1 MLGEQYFKQRFIDVY
16 EYSLMNYK
24 SGTGTLQISEKEYQV
39 KWESVIP
46 ITGECILIIST
57 EDSFGLH
64 LQSSDNGNGELIGK
78 TDDRKWRISANSIFI
93 KNINFKTNT
102 PSTILTCLVRVLN
115 LHKVDNN
122 AIDIRHLK
130 GYISN
135 FDFLGM
141 DFTNREGRQVRDK
154 FTVNVHDRQAVFQEL
169 DHKKIILE
177 QVKSNRIDKAI
188 LSTLTF
194 PFLDGENKKQTSHYI
209 ELISWFLSLVN
220 VKATMFPLIE
230 YYNNNNELVEIEYQ
244 ELITSRYHSN
254 VIIDNHLCFGGLI
267 QYFNECYEV
276 FVELKNDLA
285 LSSLV
290 ASILGMYE
298 GKFLEHKLAGLIL
311 SYELLLTK
319 YLVKLGNNFE
329 DIKELS
335 IQDKL
340 RRVNT
345 HLRFI
350 PSDLLADTLRKDV
363 RNALFHTGEI
373 AVLTS
378 NEKLEI
384 YKKYYDLLIQ
394 ITLRILNYKGKY
406 ITPKDY
412 TAINLL

>member
-1 MLGEQYFKQRFIDVY
+1 
-16 EYSLMNYK
+16 MNYK
-24 SGTGTLQISEKEYQV
+24 SGTGTFQISEKKYQV

-57 EDSFGLH
+57 EDSFGLR
-64 LQSSDNGNGELIGK
+64 LQSSDTGNAELIGI
-78 TDDRKWRISANSIFI
+78 TDDREWSISASNIFI
-93 KNINFKTNT
+93 KNINFKTDA
-102 PSTILTCLVRVLN
+102 PSTILTCLVRILN
-115 LHKVDNN
+115 LQKVDNN
-122 AIDIRHLK
+122 AIDIRYLK

-141 DFTNREGRQVRDK
+141 DLIEREGRKTRDK
-154 FTVNVHDRQAVFQEL
+154 FTVNVHDRQVVFQEL
-169 DHKKIILE
+169 DDKKIILE

-194 PFLDGENKKQTSHYI
+194 PFLDGENKEQTNHCI

-220 VKATMFPLIE
+220 VKATMVPLIE
-230 YYNNNNELVEIEYQ
+230 YYNNNDELVEIEYQ

-290 ASILGMYE
+290 TSILGMYE
-298 GKFLEHKLAGLIL
+298 GKFLEHRLAGLIL

-329 DIKELS
+329 VIKELS

-350 PSDLLADTLRKDV
+350 PSHLFADTLRKDV

-373 AVLTS
+373 SVLTF

-384 YKKYYDLLIQ
+384 YKEYYDLLIQ
-394 ITLRILNYKGKY
+394 IILRILNYRGKY
-406 ITPKDY
+406 INPKDY
-412 TAINLL
+412 TATNLLSRV